1 MFGLIG
7 KPLIHSYSQWI
18 HEKLTNQPYQLWE
31 VDDLA
36 TFFAQESFSGCN
48 VTHPY
53 KKSVM
58 SFCDELDDI
67 ATRCQNVNTVVRRDG
82 VVRGYNTDYY
92 GLAFLI
98 DYYEIDLKGK
108 HVVILGSGGAAQ
120 TAHVLIQ
127 DLGAR
132 VTMLSRKPKDEILPY
147 SAFGSLEGVDVVI
160 HATPVGT
167 SPNEAAKPVIDISLQ
182 PQTQWVIDLVYNPRR
197 TNLMIEAE
205 LLGIQAVSGLMMLL
219 AQALKAA
226 ELFHQTT
233 YPESWII
240 QTALQQMKS
249 STNIV
254 FIGMPLSG
262 KSTVAKVVAQ
272 YLNKGLADIDQLIEE
287 HMEKSIPDIFAK
299 EGETAFRSYETQMV
313 DMVAKERGLVIAT
326 GGGVVMNEANIRSL
340 KRHGVLV
347 YLDVSLDL
355 LLTQPKTGRPLL
367 QEEGALLSL
376 YELRYPRYMHYADI
390 ILKRESFEEDAV
402 LYTLKEA
409 LDAYFASAWSK
420 S

>member
-7 KPLIHSYSQWI
+7 KPLVHSYSQWI

-36 TFFAQESFSGCN
+36 TFFANETFIGCN
-48 VTHPY
+48 VTHPF

-58 SFCDELDDI
+58 AYCDELDDI
-67 ATRCQNVNTVVRRDG
+67 AMRCQNVNTVIKRDG

-92 GLAFLI
+92 GLSFLL
-98 DYYEIDLKGK
+98 DYFDIHVATK
-108 HVVILGSGGAAQ
+108 HVVIVGSGGAAQ
-120 TAHVLIQ
+120 TTKVLME

-132 VTMLSRKPKDEILPY
+132 VTMLSRKPKENVLPY
-147 SAFGSLEGVDVVI
+147 SSFGSLEAVDIVI

-167 SPNEAAKPVIDISLQ
+167 SPNEASKPVIDISLQ
-182 PQTQWVIDLVYNPRR
+182 PQTEWVIDLIYNPRR

-205 LLGIQAVSGLMMLL
+205 LLGINAVSGLMMLL

-233 YPESWII
+233 YPESWIV

-262 KSTVAKVVAQ
+262 KSTVARLVAQ

-287 HMEKSIPDIFAK
+287 QIEKSIPEIFAK

-313 DMVAKERGLVIAT
+313 DMVAKERGLVVAT
-326 GGGVVMNEANIRSL
+326 GGGVVMNEANIRAL

-347 YLDVSLDL
+347 YLDVDISLL
-355 LLTQPKTGRPLL
+355 MTQPVTGRPLL
-367 QEEGALLSL
+367 QEEGALLQL

-390 ILKRESFEEDAV
+390 ILKRESFEEEAV
-402 LYTLKEA
+402 IFTLKEA
-409 LDAYFASAWSK
+409 LDAYFASTRSK

>member
-18 HEKLTNQPYQLWE
+18 HEKLTNQPYHLWE

-36 TFFAQESFSGCN
+36 TFFAQQSFVGCN

-53 KKSVM
+53 KRSVM
-58 SFCDELDDI
+58 AYCDELDDI
-67 ATRCQNVNTVVRRDG
+67 AIRCQNVNTLVRRNG
-82 VVRGYNTDYY
+82 QLYGYNTDYY
-92 GLAFLI
+92 GLAFLLDTYHI
-98 DYYEIDLKGK
+98 EANQK

-120 TAHVLIQ
+120 TAKVLME

-132 VTMLSRKPKDEILPY
+132 VTMLSRKPKEGVLPF
-147 SAFGSLEGVDVVI
+147 SAFGSLEDVHLVI

-167 SPNEAAKPVIDISLQ
+167 SPNEAVKPVVDISLQ
-182 PQTQWVIDLVYNPRR
+182 PQTEWVIDLVYNPRR

-205 LLGIQAVSGLMMLL
+205 LLGIQAVSGLVMLL

-233 YPESWII
+233 YNESWIVD
-240 QTALQQMKS
+240 TAIQQMKS

-262 KSTVAKVVAQ
+262 KSTVARVVAQ

-287 HMEKSIPDIFAK
+287 HMERSIPDIFAT

-313 DMVAKERGLVIAT
+313 DMVAKERSLVVAT
-326 GGGVVMNEANIRSL
+326 GGGVVMNEANIRAL
-340 KRHGVLV
+340 KRHGVLI
-347 YLDVSLDL
+347 YLDVALDL
-355 LLTQPKTGRPLL
+355 LQSQPRTGRPLL
-367 QEEGALLSL
+367 EQDGALLSL

-390 ILKRESFEEDAV
+390 ILKRESFEEEAV

-409 LDAYFASAWSK
+409 LDAYFAATWSK